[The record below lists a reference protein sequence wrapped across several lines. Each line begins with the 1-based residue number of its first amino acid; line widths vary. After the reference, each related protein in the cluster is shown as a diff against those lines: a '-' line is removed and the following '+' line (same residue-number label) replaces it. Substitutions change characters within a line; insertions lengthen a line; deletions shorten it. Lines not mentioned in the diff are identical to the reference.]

1 MPYGR
6 CKLIDPAPGG
16 LGTYDWQVNYSEEG
30 EFGRSRNL
38 DVTTTTD
45 GTKIIVQ
52 QGEDEPMN
60 ISVQGTILHAN
71 QHNKFVDYF
80 KKSKLQS
87 LIFQDFEGHQYEVM
101 MTAYKPQRQRTIRNP
116 RDSTIRL
123 HYYTYTLEMFVL
135 RVISGP
141 WVGA

>member
-1 MPYGR
+1 MAYGR
-6 CKLIDPAPGG
+6 CKLIDPSPGG
-16 LGTYDWQVNYSEEG
+16 LGTYDWQVNYNEEG
-30 EFGRSRNL
+30 EFGRARNL
-38 DVTTTTD
+38 DVTTTTN
-45 GTKIIVQ
+45 GAVMIVQ
-52 QGEDEPMN
+52 QGEDDPLK

-71 QHNKFVDYF
+71 QHNEFVGYF

-101 MTAYKPQRQRTIRNP
+101 LESYKPKRLRTIRNP
-116 RDSTIRL
+116 RDPSIPL
-123 HYYTYTLEMFVL
+123 HYYTYSMDMLVL